1 VTDSAKIITALREF
15 MKARSAHYRL
25 LEMAVFGS
33 VAREEATEASDV
45 DIAVRTETA
54 DPYNIVHLKEALES
68 HLRCRVDIVRLR
80 EQMNPRLKK
89 RIEREAIYV

>member
-1 VTDSAKIITALREF
+1 MADRAKIITALQEF
-15 MKARSAHYRL
+15 MKARSARYRL

-54 DPYNIVHLKEALES
+54 DPYNIVHLKEDLEA
-68 HLRCRVDIVRLR
+68 HLHRRVDIVRLR
-80 EQMNPRLKK
+80 EQMSPRLKK